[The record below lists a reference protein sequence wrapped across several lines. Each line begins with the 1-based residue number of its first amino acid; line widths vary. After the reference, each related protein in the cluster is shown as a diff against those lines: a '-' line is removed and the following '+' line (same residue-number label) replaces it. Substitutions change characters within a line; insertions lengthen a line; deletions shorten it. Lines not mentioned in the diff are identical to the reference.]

1 MVTIERVWRIWKL
14 WFLLMSFYVLSMP
27 RLMRTANSIAREN
40 LLAHLTN
47 KLEPSTSKTDSTTN
61 GRGCLEVRYIELQ

>member
-14 WFLLMSFYVLSMP
+14 LFLLMRFYVLSMP

-40 LLAHLTN
+40 LLAHLTH
-47 KLEPSTSKTDSTTN
+47 KLEPSRSQIDNTTN
-61 GRGCLEVRYIELQ
+61 KRGWLEVRYIELQ